1 MSRVLQTLL
10 LLLLLEFTSR
20 TGAPIAV
27 NPDAVEA
34 VFERPEHHAE
44 IRLISG
50 TLVEVSESYV
60 DVVRRLR
67 GTP

>member
-34 VFERPEHHAE
+34 VFDRPVHHAE

-50 TLVEVSESYV
+50 AIVEVRESYEE
-60 DVVRRLR
+60 VVRRLR
-67 GTP
+67 GS